1 MTGSQIVTAMQ
12 PELAKILPA
21 VTDIVT
27 AILPIAIGVAGLVLV
42 VKLGLHL
49 FKSLARG

>member
-1 MTGSQIVTAMQ
+1 MSGTSIVTAMQ

-27 AILPIAIGVAGLVLV
+27 AILPVAVGVAGLVLI
-42 VKLGLHL
+42 VKLALHL
-49 FKSLARG
+49 FKSLAKG